1 MPAKISGSLI
11 ALMGG
16 FLIAEMPASAVAGPA
31 SSNTPAP
38 IHGRSPS
45 TKISNG
51 SSTSTNWS
59 GYAVTGETFTDV
71 VGSWV
76 QPTATCPS
84 KQQEDSAFWV
94 GIDGFSSS
102 DDAVEQIGTD
112 SDCNK
117 GKGKIKEAPHYYAW
131 WEIDTATSTSSTTI
145 PETVSAG
152 DHMTAEVSNAD
163 GTYTLTLTDSGNWT
177 YSPPPQ
183 TPSPTPAASSA
194 EWIAEAP
201 SVCKKKCVPVKLAD
215 FGSVTFS
222 GATANGTSISSF
234 KSSQIN
240 KITMVKGKTVKAAPT
255 SLVGTGFTINWAHT

>member
-1 MPAKISGSLI
+1 MPVKLSGSLI
-11 ALMGG
+11 ALIGG
-16 FLIAEMPASAVAGPA
+16 LLISEMPASAVPGSPN
-31 SSNTPAP
+31 SNTPSP

-45 TKISNG
+45 TKIGNG

-59 GYAVTGETFTDV
+59 GYAVTGEVFTDV

-76 QPTATCPS
+76 QPSASCPS
-84 KQQEDSAFWV
+84 KQQQDAAFWV
-94 GIDGFSSS
+94 GIDGYFSS

-117 GKGKIKEAPHYYAW
+117 GKGKTPASPHYYAW
-131 WEIDTATSTSSTTI
+131 WEIDTAASTSSVTI

-152 DHMTAEVSNAD
+152 DVMTAEVSND
-163 GTYTLTLTDSGNWT
+163 GGTYTLTLTDSGKWT

-183 TPSPTPAASSA
+183 TPSPAPPASSA

-222 GATANGTSISSF
+222 GATANGSSISSF

-240 KITMVKGKTVKAAPT
+240 KITMVKGKTVKASPT
-255 SLVGTGFTINWAHT
+255 PLAGSGFTIDWENN

>member
-1 MPAKISGSLI
+1 VPVRLSGSLI

-16 FLIAEMPASAVAGPA
+16 LLIAEMPASAVQAN
-31 SSNTPAP
+31 SNNPSP

-84 KQQEDSAFWV
+84 NQQPDAAFWV

-117 GKGKIKEAPHYYAW
+117 GKGKAKESPHYYAW

-145 PETVSAG
+145 PEAVSPG
-152 DHMTAEVSNAD
+152 DHMTAEVSNAG
-163 GTYTLTLTDSGNWT
+163 GTYTLTLTDSGKWT
-177 YSPPPQ
+177 YSPSPQ
-183 TPSPTPAASSA
+183 TPSPNPPASSA

-201 SVCKKKCVPVKLAD
+201 SVCKKKCTPLKLAD

-222 GATANGTSISSF
+222 GATANGSSISSF
-234 KSSQIN
+234 KSSQTN
-240 KITMVKGKTVKAAPT
+240 KITMKKGKTVKATPT
-255 SLVGTGFTINWAHT
+255 SLSGSGFTINWNNN